1 MYVFMKYVLI
11 SSVREYACT
20 FFICMYVCMYKD
32 FKYIYVSMS
41 IFVCLYG
48 MYVCMYAVVGLLCA
62 VQGCA
67 AEPRIFLSAVRPNP
81 VAIRHPQRAAAVLLR
96 RRLAAEQLF
105 IEVVFLYAN
114 YV

>member
-1 MYVFMKYVLI
+1 MYVRYMYISTYVYRLQ
-11 SSVREYACT
+11 VYL
-20 FFICMYVCMYKD
+20 
-32 FKYIYVSMS
+32 
-41 IFVCLYG
+41 CLNVYFCG
-48 MYVCMYAVVGLLCA
+48 IYVCMYAVVGLLCA

-67 AEPRIFLSAVRPNP
+67 AEPRIFLSAVRPKP

-96 RRLAAEQLF
+96 RHLAAEQLF

>member
-11 SSVREYACT
+11 CMYVRYMY
-20 FFICMYVCMYKD
+20 ISMYVCMYVCIKT
-32 FKYIYVSMS
+32 SS
-41 IFVCLYG
+41 IFMSQFLFLW
-48 MYVCMYAVVGLLCA
+48 YVCMYAVVGLLCA

-96 RRLAAEQLF
+96 RHLAAEKLF

>member
-1 MYVFMKYVLI
+1 
-11 SSVREYACT
+11 
-20 FFICMYVCMYKD
+20 MYVCIKT
-32 FKYIYVSMS
+32 SS
-41 IFVCLYG
+41 IFMSQCLFLYVCTLC

-96 RRLAAEQLF
+96 RHLAAEQLF

-114 YV
+114 YVCMYVCM